1 VLPEHSEQPS
11 TVQRQAGSREH
22 GTGTVEQNTTGDHPA
37 LQAHATHLPH
47 LNSLGHSDWQATTC
61 PYCPVGGLR
70 DTLVTVQKLL
80 NRWTFILDLGL
91 LLQSPDSSLQPF
103 LNQQSSMHAFA
114 NG

>member
-1 VLPEHSEQPS
+1 
-11 TVQRQAGSREH
+11 
-22 GTGTVEQNTTGDHPA
+22 
-37 LQAHATHLPH
+37 
-47 LNSLGHSDWQATTC
+47 
-61 PYCPVGGLR
+61 
-70 DTLVTVQKLL
+70 VQKLL